1 MEVLRDV
8 LSLDQPKI
16 DQLKATTQN
25 EADNDNPF
33 ENYLKDCKFKAPSN
47 QDQSPLTKL
56 KTLQETHS
64 NNEAA
69 ISVVIPQLIDYL
81 TQFTDRLSNYT
92 QDLDFIKKKSNELQS
107 LLEYNSTKLADI
119 SPMVNDLM
127 IPPELINDI
136 VKGKINESWQDNIAF
151 ITDKEQIYD
160 KYRHT
165 DHHDHHEDTKDS
177 TTIAPKDF
185 DKLCQLLDILKNV
198 ILERSKRLIISKIKS
213 LRNHHPIPS
222 QRLQTQLLKV
232 QKIFP
237 FIRDNNLSLALEL
250 RQAYC
255 YTMKWYYKEYFSRY
269 IRSLTILQFQQI
281 DSQFAL
287 GNGLSTT
294 SVSGFSNSS
303 SLFFSNY
310 LTTSA
315 TNAFYNKVSV
325 TDEEIN
331 RYFQIKKR
339 LNVLTQE
346 DNTVMVSQI
355 AENNTTKNYIEIGF
369 KNLNLAILD
378 NCTVEYLFLKEFFAI
393 NDDNHEE
400 INGLLEQIFQPTFD
414 EATEYTQQLIQYN
427 YDIFGVLISIR
438 VANQLQFESE
448 RREIPSMFDSF
459 LNGQLIQLWPRFQQ
473 LVDFQC
479 ESLRKV
485 AITTNV
491 AKYGSSNATN
501 NDPLTSP
508 HELAVQFGK
517 FLISFLTLA
526 ITHKLAI
533 DERSE
538 PLYNSII
545 RLRNDFETVMTKCSK
560 KTKSPERFLTTNY
573 MYLYNNLQQLHLQLN
588 MTDSSTQN
596 YDFNSTENVNTDAT
610 DENEDDSGVP
620 LIIRETENHFKT
632 LVEAFT
638 RN

>member
-255 YTMKWYYKEYFSRY
+255 YRC
-269 IRSLTILQFQQI
+269 
-281 DSQFAL
+281 
-287 GNGLSTT
+287 
-294 SVSGFSNSS
+294 V
-303 SLFFSNY
+303 
-310 LTTSA
+310 
-315 TNAFYNKVSV
+315 
-325 TDEEIN
+325 
-331 RYFQIKKR
+331 
-339 LNVLTQE
+339 
-346 DNTVMVSQI
+346 
-355 AENNTTKNYIEIGF
+355 
-369 KNLNLAILD
+369 
-378 NCTVEYLFLKEFFAI
+378 
-393 NDDNHEE
+393 
-400 INGLLEQIFQPTFD
+400 
-414 EATEYTQQLIQYN
+414 
-427 YDIFGVLISIR
+427 
-438 VANQLQFESE
+438 
-448 RREIPSMFDSF
+448 
-459 LNGQLIQLWPRFQQ
+459 
-473 LVDFQC
+473 
-479 ESLRKV
+479 
-485 AITTNV
+485 
-491 AKYGSSNATN
+491 
-501 NDPLTSP
+501 
-508 HELAVQFGK
+508 
-517 FLISFLTLA
+517 
-526 ITHKLAI
+526 
-533 DERSE
+533 
-538 PLYNSII
+538 
-545 RLRNDFETVMTKCSK
+545 
-560 KTKSPERFLTTNY
+560 
-573 MYLYNNLQQLHLQLN
+573 
-588 MTDSSTQN
+588 
-596 YDFNSTENVNTDAT
+596 
-610 DENEDDSGVP
+610 
-620 LIIRETENHFKT
+620 
-632 LVEAFT
+632 
-638 RN
+638 

>member
-8 LSLDQPKI
+8 LSLDQAKV

-25 EADNDNPF
+25 EAYNDNPF

-47 QDQSPLTKL
+47 KDQSPLTKL

-69 ISVVIPQLIDYL
+69 INVVIPQLIDYL

-160 KYRHT
+160 KYRRT
-165 DHHDHHEDTKDS
+165 DHHGHHEDTNDS

-232 QKIFP
+232 RKIFP

-294 SVSGFSNSS
+294 SVGGFSNSS

-393 NDDNHEE
+393 NDDGHEE

-485 AITTNV
+485 TITTNV

-517 FLISFLTLA
+517 ILISFLTLA

-596 YDFNSTENVNTDAT
+596 YDFNSTGNVNTDAT
-610 DENEDDSGVP
+610 DENEDNSGVP

-638 RN
+638 RS